1 MAPPYCILFFQTTY
15 CKTSEGQT
23 NIFTIRTLNC
33 LLLIC
38 DSFVGVNTTQ
48 KKKRSNTCEECV
60 TLKSFLFF
68 FLIGKARNWNL
79 YSVTILTLGRQTINS
94 AGKEYLDVIKHSLTN
109 EEEEPCCSSQRLLF
123 TLPAPISQNEETIP
137 VIM

>member
-1 MAPPYCILFFQTTY
+1 M
-15 CKTSEGQT
+15 
-23 NIFTIRTLNC
+23 NC

-48 KKKRSNTCEECV
+48 KKKRSNTCEECDI
-60 TLKSFLFF
+60 KIFSLFF
-68 FLIGKARNWNL
+68 LTGKTRNWNL

-109 EEEEPCCSSQRLLF
+109 EEEEPCCSY
-123 TLPAPISQNEETIP
+123 
-137 VIM
+137 